1 MILWDRLTIRLPGR
15 LSQVT
20 DYQLLAAI
28 QTFSSEDT
36 VRVQEFT
43 AVLDDRTLL
52 PTLGFFV
59 ELAGPLGTCV
69 LACSVMHERPLTSPI
84 VR

>member
-1 MILWDRLTIRLPGR
+1 MILWDRLTILLPGR

-28 QTFSSEDT
+28 QALSSEDT

-43 AVLDDRTLL
+43 TVLGPHAIAHLGLLCRTR
-52 PTLGFFV
+52 
-59 ELAGPLGTCV
+59 GTTWYVGV
-69 LACSVMHERPLTSPI
+69 LACSVMDERPLTNPI
-84 VR
+84 V

>member
-1 MILWDRLTIRLPGR
+1 MIIWDRLTIRFGLA
-15 LSQVT
+15 QVT
-20 DYQLLAAI
+20 DCQLLAAI
-28 QTFSSEDT
+28 QAFSSEDT

-43 AVLDDRTLL
+43 TVLDDRTLL

-69 LACSVMHERPLTSPI
+69 SM
-84 VR
+84 